1 MINTISGV
9 LEPAEISKLLQLA
22 AGATFV
28 DGRISAPHNPMKNNR
43 QLDAA
48 SGAYAESSAILGEAL
63 KRNAEFMSLTFA
75 KRFAPPLL
83 CRYEKSMAYGAHPDS
98 AYINSRIGPLRSDV
112 SCTIF
117 LTDPNSYEGGALRI
131 HLGDGQVN
139 VKLPAGDAVVYPSTT
154 IHEVTPVTAGVR
166 LVAITFIESQ
176 IIDEIQRNLLFI
188 LNDIAGIEGAKM
200 EWRSRVQLE
209 HVRHSLHRMWSS

>member
-22 AGATFV
+22 SEATFV
-28 DGRISAPHNPMKNNR
+28 DGRISAPNNPMKNNR
-43 QLDAA
+43 QVDTA
-48 SGAYAESSAILGEAL
+48 SGAYAQSSAILGEAL

-83 CRYEKSMAYGAHPDS
+83 CRYETSMAYGAHPDS

-117 LTDPNSYEGGALRI
+117 LTDPGSYEGGALRI
-131 HLGDGQVN
+131 HLGDGQIN

-188 LNDIAGIEGAKM
+188 LNDIAGVEGAKM

>member
-9 LEPAEISKLLQLA
+9 LEPAEISKLRQLA
-22 AGATFV
+22 AGAAFV
-28 DGRISAPHNPMKNNR
+28 DGRISAPNNPTKNNH
-43 QLDAA
+43 QLDMAT
-48 SGAYAESSAILGEAL
+48 SAYAESSAILGEAL

-83 CRYEKSMAYGAHPDS
+83 CRYEQTMAYGAHPDA
-98 AYINSRIGPLRSDV
+98 AYVNSRMGPLRSDV

-117 LTDPNSYEGGALRI
+117 LTDPDTYEGGALRV
-131 HLGDGQVN
+131 HLGDGQIN

-176 IIDEIQRNLLFI
+176 IISEIQRNLLFI
-188 LNDIAGIEGAKM
+188 LNDIAGIEGEKM
-200 EWRSRVQLE
+200 DWRSRVQLE

>member
-22 AGATFV
+22 SGATFV
-28 DGRISAPHNPMKNNR
+28 DGRISAPNNPMKNNH
-43 QLDAA
+43 QLDTA
-48 SGAYAESSAILGEAL
+48 SGAYAESSALLGAAL

-117 LTDPNSYEGGALRI
+117 LTDPNSYEGGALRV

-154 IHEVTPVTAGVR
+154 IHEVTPVTSGVR

-176 IIDEIQRNLLFI
+176 ISDEIKRNLLFT
-188 LNDIAGIEGAKM
+188 LNDVAATEGAKM
-200 EWRSRVQLE
+200 EWRNRIQLE
-209 HVRHSLHRMWSS
+209 HVRHMLHRMWSS